1 MASLGVPVDLAKYL
15 GERGKI
21 RNRIEKVGIE
31 LEGGW
36 NQVNTDA
43 KNGRFVPDS
52 SVCQLNFRNV
62 GELVSLPIPL
72 KGDYKPVDKW
82 LVDNYPDGLNHTC
95 GLHVHMSFDS
105 AINYMRLLR
114 PEFPATVVKI
124 FSDWATREKLRL
136 DHSLWERLQG
146 KSIYCQHQYQGD
158 DQLANNRKDYDKG
171 RKGHRYTVIN
181 YAYNRTGTLECRLL
195 PMLDT
200 VDQALSAVHEL
211 LDATNSFLIATA
223 RRESKL
229 KAEVSDD
236 SRITRES
243 HDIYVP

>member
-1 MASLGVPVDLAKYL
+1 MANLGVPVDLSRYL
-15 GERGKI
+15 GERTKI

-36 NQVNTDA
+36 NKINPE
-43 KNGRFVPDS
+43 NGRFVADS
-52 SVCQLNFRNV
+52 SVSQLNFRHV
-62 GELVSLPIPL
+62 GEFVSDPIPI
-72 KGDYKPVDKW
+72 KNDYKPVDKW
-82 LVDNYPDGLNHTC
+82 LEENYPDGLNHTC

-114 PEFPATVVKI
+114 SEFPATVVKA
-124 FSDWATREKLRL
+124 FGDWATREKLRL
-136 DHSLWERLQG
+136 DHSLWDRLQG

-158 DQLANNRKDYDKG
+158 DQLLNNRKDYEKN

-200 VDQALSAVHEL
+200 VEQALSAVHEV
-211 LDATNSFLIATA
+211 LDVTNAFLVATA
-223 RRESKL
+223 TREKKL
-229 KAEVSDD
+229 KVEVTDD
-236 SRITRES
+236 SRPTRES